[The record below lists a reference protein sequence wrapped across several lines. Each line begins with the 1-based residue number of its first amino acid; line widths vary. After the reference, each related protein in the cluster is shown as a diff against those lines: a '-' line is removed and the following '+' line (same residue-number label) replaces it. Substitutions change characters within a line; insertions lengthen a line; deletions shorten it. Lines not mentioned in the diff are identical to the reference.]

1 MDSPTPGFTFGMRL
15 GDVREGQGLTKSAM
29 AKSLGIAPSTWSSY
43 ENDMTFPSQ
52 DTIDLFCKLYNVNM
66 GWLMTNEGP
75 EYVDAS
81 EQAVANER
89 SEILDMLSEGAPSR
103 EAAEDLLNKVMG
115 LDPDV
120 LKTALRAIALN
131 NRNKDK

>member
-1 MDSPTPGFTFGMRL
+1 
-15 GDVREGQGLTKSAM
+15 
-29 AKSLGIAPSTWSSY
+29 
-43 ENDMTFPSQ
+43 
-52 DTIDLFCKLYNVNM
+52 
-66 GWLMTNEGP
+66 MTNEGP
-75 EYVDAS
+75 EYIDAS

-120 LKTALRAIALN
+120 LKAVLREIALN
-131 NRNKDK
+131 NRNEEK

>member
-1 MDSPTPGFTFGMRL
+1 MDSPTPGFSFGMRL
-15 GDVREGQGLTKSAM
+15 GDVREGLGLTKSAM

-52 DTIDLFCKLYNVNM
+52 DTIDLFCQLYNVNM

-75 EYVDAS
+75 EYIATSEQEVAS
-81 EQAVANER
+81 ERN
-89 SEILDMLSEGAPSR
+89 EILDMLSEGAPSR

-131 NRNKDK
+131 NRNEDK

>member
-29 AKSLGIAPSTWSSY
+29 AKTLGIAPSTWSSY
-43 ENDMTFPSQ
+43 ENDRTFPSQ
-52 DTIDLFCKLYNVNM
+52 DTIDLFCQLYNVNM

-75 EYVDAS
+75 EYIATSEQDVAS
-81 EQAVANER
+81 ERN
-89 SEILDMLSEGAPSR
+89 EILDMLSEGAPSR

-131 NRNKDK
+131 NRNEDK

>member
-43 ENDMTFPSQ
+43 ENDRTFPSQ
-52 DTIDLFCKLYNVNM
+52 DTIDLFCQLYNVNM

-75 EYVDAS
+75 EYIATSEQDVAS
-81 EQAVANER
+81 ER
-89 SEILDMLSEGAPSR
+89 YEILDMLSEGAPSR

-115 LDPDV
+115 LDPDL

-131 NRNKDK
+131 NRNEDK

>member
-15 GDVREGQGLTKSAM
+15 GDVREGLGLTKSAM

-43 ENDMTFPSQ
+43 ENDITFPSQ
-52 DTIDLFCKLYNVNM
+52 DTIDLFCQLYNVNI

-75 EYVDAS
+75 EYVDTS
-81 EQAVANER
+81 EQAMENTR
-89 SEILDMLSEGAPSR
+89 NEILDALSEGAPSR

-120 LKTALRAIALN
+120 LKAVLREIALN
-131 NRNKDK
+131 NRNEEK

>member
-52 DTIDLFCKLYNVNM
+52 DTIDLFCQLYNVNM

-120 LKTALRAIALN
+120 LKAVLREIALN
-131 NRNKDK
+131 NRNEEK